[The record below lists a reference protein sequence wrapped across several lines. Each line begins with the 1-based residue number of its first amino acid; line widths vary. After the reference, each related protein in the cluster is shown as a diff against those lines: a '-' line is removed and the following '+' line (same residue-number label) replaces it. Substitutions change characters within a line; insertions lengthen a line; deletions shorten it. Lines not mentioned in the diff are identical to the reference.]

1 MKPQEKYD
9 ECLILLSELH
19 DISHTMIEAGM
30 DEGLSATQLIEEALQ
45 VIKTINGNKTKDNS
59 APKKER
65 KLLH

>member
-1 MKPQEKYD
+1 MKPQQKYD

-30 DEGLSATQLIEEALQ
+30 DEGLTATQLIEEALQ
-45 VIKTINGNKTKDNS
+45 VIKTISNNNTKKPK
-59 APKKER
+59 AQKKER